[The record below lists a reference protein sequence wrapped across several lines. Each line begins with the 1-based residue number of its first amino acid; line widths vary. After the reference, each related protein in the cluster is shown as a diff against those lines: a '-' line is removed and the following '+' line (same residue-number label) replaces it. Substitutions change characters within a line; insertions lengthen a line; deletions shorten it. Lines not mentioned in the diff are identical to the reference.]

1 MKTPAPRGS
10 SLISRALDVAASH
23 LNVHVQAQ
31 RDYKQKTGEDLPK
44 EFAGIV
50 FSGNP
55 HETVP
60 RRLLLDDRLSPLER
74 NAWQVFRLLM
84 NGDGVTAF
92 PTYDQLRPYLGNNPG
107 RPASRETVA
116 KALTVLRL
124 TRWISLG
131 RRVRDAITGQVQ
143 GNIYILHDEPVAY
156 SEAIQLDQDF
166 LPLVANGLDHT
177 NTSVREIAGLTFDE
191 MLVSETQELPTR
203 VEVFRERFR
212 AQGLEDPA
220 RAAMPPAEFGIRTP
234 VLPTMNHLSSDS
246 ELGQKS
252 QIDQPSGPSSESELS
267 ANQGVSP
274 LVRNPNSSSTYT
286 NTNTDVSKS
295 SVLREQAD
303 ADLVWPSGFKQLS
316 LEQQG
321 RAQQAILTLDP
332 VLRAEVV
339 ADWGTRLALG
349 GVAKPF
355 AYLMGLIQ
363 RAKTGKFNSGWQ
375 RALATRATSS
385 QPAQT
390 VPVLPKMP
398 RFEPAAVQPTA
409 AVSDVQTGRDA
420 LKGIWK
426 SIGRGGA
433 E

>member
-1 MKTPAPRGS
+1 VKTTAPRGS
-10 SLISRALDVAASH
+10 HLLGRALDVAASH

-124 TRWISLG
+124 TRWLSLG

-166 LPLVANGLDHT
+166 LPLVANGLEHS
-177 NTSVREIAGLTFDE
+177 NSSIREIAGLTFDE
-191 MLVSETQELPTR
+191 MLVSETQDLPTR

-220 RAAMPPAEFGIRTP
+220 RAATPPAEFGFRTP
-234 VLPTMNHLSSDS
+234 LLAAMNHLSSDS
-246 ELGQKS
+246 EPS
-252 QIDQPSGPSSESELS
+252 QESGVDEALSLSSDSELS

-274 LVRNPNSSSTYT
+274 LVRNPNLSSTYT

-303 ADLVWPSGFKQLS
+303 ADLVWPSAYQRMTS
-316 LEQQG
+316 EQQQ
-321 RAQQAILTLDP
+321 RAQLVILAVPADIR
-332 VLRAEVV
+332 VLLVKQ
-339 ADWGTRLALG
+339 WGVRCASG
-349 GVAKPF
+349 KVAKPF
-355 AYLMGLIQ
+355 SYLMKLIQ
-363 RAKTGKFNSGWQ
+363 KAQTGDFNADW
-375 RALATRATSS
+375 
-385 QPAQT
+385 QPAAVQT
-390 VPVLPKMP
+390 VSPAMP
-398 RFEPAAVQPTA
+398 NQAPSVPPISRFEPATVQPR
-409 AVSDVQTGRDA
+409 AVSDAQTGNEVLRNIRR
-420 LKGIWK
+420 LM
-426 SIGRGGA
+426 GRGVG
-433 E
+433 EQ

>member
-1 MKTPAPRGS
+1 MKNPDPRVSHLLG
-10 SLISRALDVAASH
+10 RALDVAASH

-31 RDYKQKTGEDLPK
+31 RDYRQNTGEDLPK

-74 NAWQVFRLLM
+74 NTWQVFRLLM

-124 TRWISLG
+124 TRWLSLG

-143 GNIYILHDEPVAY
+143 GNIYILHDEPVDY
-156 SEAIQLDQDF
+156 SEAIQLDHDF
-166 LPLVANGLDHT
+166 LPLVANGLEHS
-177 NTSVREIAGLTFDE
+177 NSSVREIAGLTFDE
-191 MLVSETQELPTR
+191 MLVSEPQELPTR

-220 RAAMPPAEFGIRTP
+220 RAAIPPAEFGFRTP
-234 VLPTMNHLSSDS
+234 VLPAMNHLSSDS
-246 ELGQKS
+246 ELSQKS
-252 QIDQPSGPSSESELS
+252 SGDLLPILSSESELS
-267 ANQGVSP
+267 ENQGVSP
-274 LVRNPNSSSTYT
+274 SVRNPNSSSTYT

-295 SVLREQAD
+295 SVLREQEDTGFA
-303 ADLVWPSGFKQLS
+303 WPSAYQRMTS
-316 LEQQG
+316 QQQQ
-321 RAQQAILTLDP
+321 RAQQAIAAVSPDIRQQLIKQ
-332 VLRAEVV
+332 
-339 ADWGTRLALG
+339 WGARCASG
-349 GVAKPF
+349 GVAKPL
-355 AYLMGLIQ
+355 AYLMKLIQ
-363 RAKTGKFNSGWQ
+363 KAQTGDFNADW
-375 RALATRATSS
+375 
-385 QPAQT
+385 QPA
-390 VPVLPKMP
+390 VVKSAASAMPAPAPVVAAIP
-398 RFEPAAVQPTA
+398 RFEPAPIQPR
-409 AVSDVQTGRDA
+409 AVSDAQTGNDVF
-420 LKGIWK
+420 K
-426 SIGRGGA
+426 SLRAMMGRGRS

>member
-1 MKTPAPRGS
+1 MKTTAPRGS
-10 SLISRALDVAASH
+10 HLLGRALDVAASH
-23 LNVHVQAQ
+23 LTVHVQAQ

-124 TRWISLG
+124 TRWLSLG

-156 SEAIQLDQDF
+156 SEAIQLDQDY
-166 LPLVANGLDHT
+166 LSLVANGLEHS
-177 NTSVREIAGLTFDE
+177 NSSIREIAGLTFDE
-191 MLVSETQELPTR
+191 MLVSETQDLPTR

-220 RAAMPPAEFGIRTP
+220 RAAAPPAEFGFRTP
-234 VLPTMNHLSSDS
+234 VLAAMNHLSSDS
-246 ELGQKS
+246 ELSQKS
-252 QIDQPSGPSSESELS
+252 PVDQVLSLSSDSELS
-267 ANQGVSP
+267 ANPGVSP

-286 NTNTDVSKS
+286 NTTTDVSKS

-303 ADLVWPSGFKQLS
+303 ADVVWPSAYQRMTS
-316 LEQQG
+316 EQQQ
-321 RAQQAILTLDP
+321 RAQLVILAVPADIR
-332 VLRAEVV
+332 VLLVKQ
-339 ADWGTRLALG
+339 WGVRCASG
-349 GVAKPF
+349 KVAKPF
-355 AYLMGLIQ
+355 GYLMKLIQ
-363 RAKTGKFNSGWQ
+363 KAQTGDFNADW
-375 RALATRATSS
+375 
-385 QPAQT
+385 QPAAVQSAAPAMPNLAPS
-390 VPVLPKMP
+390 VPTIP
-398 RFEPAAVQPTA
+398 RFEPATVQPK
-409 AVSDVQTGRDA
+409 AVSDAQTGNDV
-420 LKGIWK
+420 LKSLRK
-426 SIGRGGA
+426 MMGRGGS

>member
-1 MKTPAPRGS
+1 MKTPAPRVSHLLG
-10 SLISRALDVAASH
+10 RALDVAASH

-74 NAWQVFRLLM
+74 NTWQVFRLLM

-124 TRWISLG
+124 TRWLSLG

-143 GNIYILHDEPVAY
+143 GNIYILHDEPVDY
-156 SEAIQLDQDF
+156 SEAIQLDHDF
-166 LPLVANGLDHT
+166 LPLVANSLEHS
-177 NTSVREIAGLTFDE
+177 NSSVREIAGLTFDE

-220 RAAMPPAEFGIRTP
+220 RAAIPPAEFGFRTP
-234 VLPTMNHLSSDS
+234 VLPPMNHLSSDS
-246 ELGQKS
+246 ELSQKS
-252 QIDQPSGPSSESELS
+252 PVDQLPPLSSESELS
-267 ANQGVSP
+267 VNQGVPAS
-274 LVRNPNSSSTYT
+274 VRNPNSSSTYT

-295 SVLREQAD
+295 SVLREEQDTGSA
-303 ADLVWPSGFKQLS
+303 WPSAYQRMTS
-316 LEQQG
+316 QQQQ
-321 RAQQAILTLDP
+321 RAQQAIAAVSPD
-332 VLRAEVV
+332 LRQPLIKQ
-339 ADWGTRLALG
+339 WGARCASG
-349 GVAKPF
+349 GVAKPL
-355 AYLMGLIQ
+355 AYLMKLIQ
-363 RAKTGKFNSGWQ
+363 KAQTGDFNADWQ
-375 RALATRATSS
+375 PAVVQSAALAL
-385 QPAQT
+385 PAAASAAAAI
-390 VPVLPKMP
+390 P
-398 RFEPAAVQPTA
+398 RFEPAPIQPR
-409 AVSDVQTGRDA
+409 AVSDAQTGNDVF
-420 LKGIWK
+420 K
-426 SIGRGGA
+426 SLRAMMGRGRS

>member
-1 MKTPAPRGS
+1 MKNPDPRVSHLLG
-10 SLISRALDVAASH
+10 RALDVAASH

-31 RDYKQKTGEDLPK
+31 RDYRQKTGEDLPK

-74 NAWQVFRLLM
+74 NTWQVFRLLM

-124 TRWISLG
+124 TRWLSLG

-143 GNIYILHDEPVAY
+143 GNIYILHDEPVDY
-156 SEAIQLDQDF
+156 SEAIQLDHDF
-166 LPLVANGLDHT
+166 LPLVANGLEHS
-177 NTSVREIAGLTFDE
+177 NSSVREIAGLTFDE
-191 MLVSETQELPTR
+191 MLVSEPQELPTR

-220 RAAMPPAEFGIRTP
+220 RAAIPPAEFGFRTP
-234 VLPTMNHLSSDS
+234 VLPAMNHLSSDS
-246 ELGQKS
+246 ELSQKS
-252 QIDQPSGPSSESELS
+252 SGDLLPILSSESELS
-267 ANQGVSP
+267 ENQGVSP
-274 LVRNPNSSSTYT
+274 SVRNPNSSSTYT

-295 SVLREQAD
+295 SVLREQEDTGFA
-303 ADLVWPSGFKQLS
+303 WPSAYQRMTS
-316 LEQQG
+316 QQQQ
-321 RAQQAILTLDP
+321 RAQQAIAAVSPDIRQQLIKQ
-332 VLRAEVV
+332 
-339 ADWGTRLALG
+339 WGARCASG
-349 GVAKPF
+349 GVAKPL
-355 AYLMGLIQ
+355 AYLMKLIQ
-363 RAKTGKFNSGWQ
+363 KAQTGDFNADW
-375 RALATRATSS
+375 
-385 QPAQT
+385 QPA
-390 VPVLPKMP
+390 VVKSAASAMPAPAPVVAAIP
-398 RFEPAAVQPTA
+398 RFEPAPIQPR
-409 AVSDVQTGRDA
+409 AVSDAQTGNDVF
-420 LKGIWK
+420 K
-426 SIGRGGA
+426 SLRAMMGRGRS

>member
-124 TRWISLG
+124 TRWMSLG

-177 NTSVREIAGLTFDE
+177 NTSVREIAGMTFDE

-220 RAAMPPAEFGIRTP
+220 RAAVPAAEFGIRTP
-234 VLPTMNHLSSDS
+234 VLPPMNHLSSDS
-246 ELGQKS
+246 ELSRKS
-252 QIDQPSGPSSESELS
+252 LVDEGLPPSSESELS
-267 ANQGVSP
+267 GNQGISP
-274 LVRNPNSSSTYT
+274 LVRNPNSYSTYT

-295 SVLREQAD
+295 SVLRGQAD
-303 ADLVWPSGFKQLS
+303 GELVWPTAYQRMSS
-316 LEQQG
+316 EQQQ
-321 RAQQAILTLDP
+321 RAQQAILSINP
-332 VLRAEVV
+332 ELRAPVV
-339 ADWGTRLALG
+339 KQWGARCASG
-349 GVAKPF
+349 KVGKPF
-355 AYLMGLIQ
+355 AYLLSLIQ
-363 RAKTGKFNSGWQ
+363 KAQTGGFNAEWQ
-375 RALATRATSS
+375 PGTTTQATSS
-385 QPAQT
+385 QPTPT
-390 VPVLPKMP
+390 VPALLKVP
-398 RFEPAAVQPTA
+398 RFEPAAVQPTPTVGNA
-409 AVSDVQTGRDA
+409 QTGRDA
-420 LKGIWK
+420 LRGIRK
-426 SIGRGGA
+426 SMGRGGA

>member
-1 MKTPAPRGS
+1 MKTNAPRGS
-10 SLISRALDVAASH
+10 HLLGRALDVAASH

-60 RRLLLDDRLSPLER
+60 RRLLLDNRLSPLER

-124 TRWISLG
+124 TRWLSLG

-166 LPLVANGLDHT
+166 LPLVANGLEHS
-177 NTSVREIAGLTFDE
+177 NSSIREIAGLTFDE
-191 MLVSETQELPTR
+191 MLVSETQDLPTR

-220 RAAMPPAEFGIRTP
+220 RAAAPPAEFGFRTP
-234 VLPTMNHLSSDS
+234 VLAAMNHLSSD
-246 ELGQKS
+246 
-252 QIDQPSGPSSESELS
+252 SELS

-295 SVLREQAD
+295 SVPREQAD
-303 ADLVWPSGFKQLS
+303 VDLVWPSAYQRMS
-316 LEQQG
+316 SEQQQ
-321 RAQQAILTLDP
+321 RAQLVILAVP
-332 VLRAEVV
+332 AEIRASLVKQ
-339 ADWGTRLALG
+339 WGVRCASG
-349 GVAKPF
+349 KVAKPF
-355 AYLMGLIQ
+355 GYLMKLIQ
-363 RAKTGKFNSGWQ
+363 KAQTGDFNSDW
-375 RALATRATSS
+375 
-385 QPAQT
+385 QPAAVQT
-390 VPVLPKMP
+390 AAPAMPTQPPSALTIP
-398 RFEPAAVQPTA
+398 RFEPVTVQPK
-409 AVSDVQTGRDA
+409 AVSDAQTGNDV
-420 LKGIWK
+420 LKSLRK
-426 SIGRGGA
+426 MMGRGGS

>member
-1 MKTPAPRGS
+1 MKTPAPRVSHLLG
-10 SLISRALDVAASH
+10 RALDVAASH

-74 NAWQVFRLLM
+74 NTWQVFRLLM

-124 TRWISLG
+124 TRWLSLG

-143 GNIYILHDEPVAY
+143 GNIYILHDEPVDY
-156 SEAIQLDQDF
+156 SEAIQLDHDF
-166 LPLVANGLDHT
+166 LPLVANGLEHS
-177 NTSVREIAGLTFDE
+177 NSSVREIAGLTFDE
-191 MLVSETQELPTR
+191 MLVSQTQELPTR

-212 AQGLEDPA
+212 AQGIEDPA
-220 RAAMPPAEFGIRTP
+220 RTAIPPAEFGFRTP
-234 VLPTMNHLSSDS
+234 VLPPMNYLSSDS
-246 ELGQKS
+246 ELSQKS
-252 QIDQPSGPSSESELS
+252 PDDQLPPLSSESEPS
-267 ANQGVSP
+267 VNQGVPAS
-274 LVRNPNSSSTYT
+274 VRNPNSSSTYT

-295 SVLREQAD
+295 SVLREEQDTGFA
-303 ADLVWPSGFKQLS
+303 WPSAYQRMTS
-316 LEQQG
+316 QQQQ
-321 RAQQAILTLDP
+321 RAQQAIAAVSPD
-332 VLRAEVV
+332 LRQPLIKQ
-339 ADWGTRLALG
+339 WGARCATG
-349 GVAKPF
+349 GVAKPL
-355 AYLMGLIQ
+355 AYLMKLIQ
-363 RAKTGKFNSGWQ
+363 KAQTGDFNADW
-375 RALATRATSS
+375 
-385 QPAQT
+385 QPAVVQSAVST
-390 VPVLPKMP
+390 LPAAAFPVPGIP
-398 RFEPAAVQPTA
+398 RFEPAPIQPR
-409 AVSDVQTGRDA
+409 AVSDAQTGNDVFRSLRA
-420 LKGIWK
+420 MM
-426 SIGRGGA
+426 GRGRS

>member
-1 MKTPAPRGS
+1 VKTTAPRGS
-10 SLISRALDVAASH
+10 HLLGRALDVAASH

-31 RDYKQKTGEDLPK
+31 RDYKQRTGEDLPK

-107 RPASRETVA
+107 RPASRE
-116 KALTVLRL
+116 RL
-124 TRWISLG
+124 TRWLSLG

-156 SEAIQLDQDF
+156 SEAIQLDHDF
-166 LPLVANGLDHT
+166 LPLVANGLEHT

-191 MLVSETQELPTR
+191 MLVSETQDLPTR

-220 RAAMPPAEFGIRTP
+220 RAAAPPAEFGIRTP
-234 VLPTMNHLSSDS
+234 VLAAMNHLSSDS
-246 ELGQKS
+246 ELSQKS
-252 QIDQPSGPSSESELS
+252 TVDQVLSLSSDSELS
-267 ANQGVSP
+267 ENQGGSP

-303 ADLVWPSGFKQLS
+303 VDLVWPDAYQRMAS
-316 LEQQG
+316 EQQQ
-321 RAQQAILTLDP
+321 RAQLAILAVP
-332 VLRAEVV
+332 AEIRASLVKQ
-339 ADWGTRLALG
+339 WGVRCASG
-349 GVAKPF
+349 KVAKPF

-363 RAKTGKFNSGWQ
+363 KAQTGDFNAVWQ
-375 RALATRATSS
+375 PAAVQQAALA
-385 QPAQT
+385 QPTPSAPT
-390 VPVLPKMP
+390 IPH
-398 RFEPAAVQPTA
+398 FEPAAPQPR
-409 AVSDVQTGRDA
+409 AVADAQTGRDA
-420 LKGIWK
+420 LHKLR
-426 SIGRGGA
+426 SMMGRGGVSR
-433 E
+433 

>member
-1 MKTPAPRGS
+1 MKTTAPRGS
-10 SLISRALDVAASH
+10 HLLGRALDVAASH

-31 RDYKQKTGEDLPK
+31 RDYKQRTGEDLPK

-124 TRWISLG
+124 TRWLSLG

-156 SEAIQLDQDF
+156 SEAIQLDHDF
-166 LPLVANGLDHT
+166 LPLVANGLEHT

-191 MLVSETQELPTR
+191 MLVSETQDLPTR

-220 RAAMPPAEFGIRTP
+220 RAAAPPAEFGFRTP
-234 VLPTMNHLSSDS
+234 VLAAMNHLSSDS
-246 ELGQKS
+246 ELSQKS
-252 QIDQPSGPSSESELS
+252 VVDQVLSLSSDSELS

-303 ADLVWPSGFKQLS
+303 VDLVWPSAYQRMTS
-316 LEQQG
+316 EQQQ
-321 RAQQAILTLDP
+321 RAQLAILA
-332 VLRAEVV
+332 VRSEIRAPLVKQ
-339 ADWGTRLALG
+339 WGVRCASG

-355 AYLMGLIQ
+355 GYLMKLIQ
-363 RAKTGKFNSGWQ
+363 KAQTGDFNADW
-375 RALATRATSS
+375 
-385 QPAQT
+385 QPAVVQSAAPAMPT
-390 VPVLPKMP
+390 QAPSVPTIP
-398 RFEPAAVQPTA
+398 RFEPATVQPKA
-409 AVSDVQTGRDA
+409 ISDAQTGNEV
-420 LKGIWK
+420 LK
-426 SIGRGGA
+426 SIRRSMGRGLG
-433 E
+433 EQ

>member
-1 MKTPAPRGS
+1 MKTTAPRGS
-10 SLISRALDVAASH
+10 HLLGRALDVAASH

-124 TRWISLG
+124 TRWLSLG
-131 RRVRDAITGQVQ
+131 RRVRDAVTGQVQ

-166 LPLVANGLDHT
+166 LPLVANGLEHS
-177 NTSVREIAGLTFDE
+177 NSSIREIAGLTFDE

-220 RAAMPPAEFGIRTP
+220 RAATPPAEFGFRTP
-234 VLPTMNHLSSDS
+234 VLAAMNHLSSDS
-246 ELGQKS
+246 EL
-252 QIDQPSGPSSESELS
+252 SE
-267 ANQGVSP
+267 NQGVSP

-286 NTNTDVSKS
+286 NTTTDVSKS

-303 ADLVWPSGFKQLS
+303 ADLVWPSAYQRMTS
-316 LEQQG
+316 EQQQ
-321 RAQQAILTLDP
+321 RAQLVILAVPADIR
-332 VLRAEVV
+332 VLLVKQ
-339 ADWGTRLALG
+339 WGVRCASG
-349 GVAKPF
+349 KVAKPF
-355 AYLMGLIQ
+355 GYLMKLIQ
-363 RAKTGKFNSGWQ
+363 KAQTGDFNADW
-375 RALATRATSS
+375 
-385 QPAQT
+385 QPAAVQT
-390 VPVLPKMP
+390 ATPAMPPQAPSVLAIP
-398 RFEPAAVQPTA
+398 RFEPATVQPK
-409 AVSDVQTGRDA
+409 AVSDAQTGNEVLRN
-420 LKGIWK
+420 IRR
-426 SIGRGGA
+426 SMGRGVG
-433 E
+433 EQ

>member
-1 MKTPAPRGS
+1 M
-10 SLISRALDVAASH
+10 DVAALH

-60 RRLLLDDRLSPLER
+60 CRLLLDDRLSPLER

-124 TRWISLG
+124 TRWLSLG
-131 RRVRDAITGQVQ
+131 RRIRDAITGQVQ

-156 SEAIQLDQDF
+156 SEAIQLDHDF
-166 LPLVANGLDHT
+166 LPLVANGLEHT

-191 MLVSETQELPTR
+191 MLVSETQDLPTR

-220 RAAMPPAEFGIRTP
+220 RAAASPAEFGFRTP
-234 VLPTMNHLSSDS
+234 VLAAMNHLSSDS
-246 ELGQKS
+246 EL
-252 QIDQPSGPSSESELS
+252 S
-267 ANQGVSP
+267 ANQGVSS

-303 ADLVWPSGFKQLS
+303 VDLVWPSAYQRMTS
-316 LEQQG
+316 EQQQ
-321 RAQQAILTLDP
+321 RAQLAILAVPADI
-332 VLRAEVV
+332 RASLVKQ
-339 ADWGTRLALG
+339 WGVRCASG
-349 GVAKPF
+349 GVAKPL
-355 AYLMGLIQ
+355 AYLMKLIQ
-363 RAKTGKFNSGWQ
+363 K
-375 RALATRATSS
+375 
-385 QPAQT
+385 AQT
-390 VPVLPKMP
+390 GD
-398 RFEPAAVQPTA
+398 FNADWQPAAVQSAAPAMPTQA
-409 AVSDVQTGRDA
+409 PSVLTVPRFVPATVQAKAVSDAQTGNDV
-420 LKGIWK
+420 LKSLRK
-426 SIGRGGA
+426 MMGRGGS

>member
-1 MKTPAPRGS
+1 M
-10 SLISRALDVAASH
+10 
-23 LNVHVQAQ
+23 NVHVQAQ

-124 TRWISLG
+124 TRWLSLG

-166 LPLVANGLDHT
+166 LPLVANGLEHS
-177 NTSVREIAGLTFDE
+177 NSSIREIAGLTFDE
-191 MLVSETQELPTR
+191 MLVSETQDLPTR
-203 VEVFRERFR
+203 VEVFRDRFR

-220 RAAMPPAEFGIRTP
+220 RAAAPPAEFGFRTP
-234 VLPTMNHLSSDS
+234 VLAAMNHLSSDS
-246 ELGQKS
+246 ELSQKS
-252 QIDQPSGPSSESELS
+252 TVDQVLSLSSDSELS
-267 ANQGVSP
+267 ENQGVSP

-303 ADLVWPSGFKQLS
+303 ANLVWPSAYQQMS
-316 LEQQG
+316 SEQQQ
-321 RAQQAILTLDP
+321 RAQLVILAAP
-332 VLRAEVV
+332 AEIRASLVKQ
-339 ADWGTRLALG
+339 WGVRCASG
-349 GVAKPF
+349 KVAKPF
-355 AYLMGLIQ
+355 GYLMKLIQ
-363 RAKTGKFNSGWQ
+363 KAQTGDFNSDW
-375 RALATRATSS
+375 
-385 QPAQT
+385 QPAAVQT
-390 VPVLPKMP
+390 AAPAMPTQPTSALTIP
-398 RFEPAAVQPTA
+398 RFEPATVQPK
-409 AVSDVQTGRDA
+409 AVSDAQTGNDV
-420 LKGIWK
+420 LKSLRK
-426 SIGRGGA
+426 MMGRGGS

>member
-1 MKTPAPRGS
+1 MKTPAPRVSHLLG
-10 SLISRALDVAASH
+10 RALDVAASH

-74 NAWQVFRLLM
+74 NTWQVFRLLM

-124 TRWISLG
+124 TRWLSLG

-143 GNIYILHDEPVAY
+143 GNIYILHDEPVDY
-156 SEAIQLDQDF
+156 SEAIQLDHDF
-166 LPLVANGLDHT
+166 LPLVANGLDHS
-177 NTSVREIAGLTFDE
+177 NSSVREIAGITFDE

-220 RAAMPPAEFGIRTP
+220 RAAIPPAEFGFRTP
-234 VLPTMNHLSSDS
+234 VLPPMNYQSSDS
-246 ELGQKS
+246 ELSQKS
-252 QIDQPSGPSSESELS
+252 PVDQLPPLSSGSELS
-267 ANQGVSP
+267 VNQGVSAS
-274 LVRNPNSSSTYT
+274 VRNPNSSSTYT

-295 SVLREQAD
+295 SVLREELD
-303 ADLVWPSGFKQLS
+303 TGFTWPSAYQRMTT
-316 LEQQG
+316 QQQQ
-321 RAQQAILTLDP
+321 RAQQAIAAVSPD
-332 VLRAEVV
+332 LRQPLIKQ
-339 ADWGTRLALG
+339 WGARCASG
-349 GVAKPF
+349 GVAKPL
-355 AYLMGLIQ
+355 AYLMKLIQ
-363 RAKTGKFNSGWQ
+363 KAQTGDFNADW
-375 RALATRATSS
+375 
-385 QPAQT
+385 QPAVVQPAVST
-390 VPVLPKMP
+390 LPASASPVPVIP
-398 RFEPAAVQPTA
+398 RFEPAPIQPR
-409 AVSDVQTGRDA
+409 AVSDAQTGNDVFRSLRA
-420 LKGIWK
+420 MM
-426 SIGRGGA
+426 GRGRS

>member
-1 MKTPAPRGS
+1 MKTPAPRVSHLLG
-10 SLISRALDVAASH
+10 RALDVAASH

-31 RDYKQKTGEDLPK
+31 RDYRQKTGEDLPK

-74 NAWQVFRLLM
+74 NTWQVFRLLM

-124 TRWISLG
+124 TRWLSLG

-143 GNIYILHDEPVAY
+143 GNIYILHDEPVDY
-156 SEAIQLDQDF
+156 SEAIQLDHDF
-166 LPLVANGLDHT
+166 LPLVANGLEHS
-177 NTSVREIAGLTFDE
+177 NSSVREIAGITFDE

-220 RAAMPPAEFGIRTP
+220 RAAIPPAEFGFRTP
-234 VLPTMNHLSSDS
+234 VLPPMNHQSSDS
-246 ELGQKS
+246 ELSQKS
-252 QIDQPSGPSSESELS
+252 PDDQLPPLNSESELS
-267 ANQGVSP
+267 VNQGVSAS
-274 LVRNPNSSSTYT
+274 VRNPNSSSTYT

-295 SVLREQAD
+295 SVLREEQDTGFA
-303 ADLVWPSGFKQLS
+303 WPSAYQRMTS
-316 LEQQG
+316 QQQH
-321 RAQQAILTLDP
+321 RAQQAIAAVSPD
-332 VLRAEVV
+332 LRQPLIKQ
-339 ADWGTRLALG
+339 WGARCASG
-349 GVAKPF
+349 GVAKPL
-355 AYLMGLIQ
+355 AYLMKLIQ
-363 RAKTGKFNSGWQ
+363 KAQTGDFNADW
-375 RALATRATSS
+375 
-385 QPAQT
+385 QPAVVQSAASA
-390 VPVLPKMP
+390 LPAAAPAAAAIP
-398 RFEPAAVQPTA
+398 RFEPAPIQPR
-409 AVSDVQTGRDA
+409 AVSDARTGNDVFKNLRA
-420 LKGIWK
+420 MM
-426 SIGRGGA
+426 GRGRS

>member
-1 MKTPAPRGS
+1 MKTPAPRVSHLLG
-10 SLISRALDVAASH
+10 RALDVAASH

-31 RDYKQKTGEDLPK
+31 RDYRQKTGEDLPK

-74 NAWQVFRLLM
+74 NTWQVFRLLM

-124 TRWISLG
+124 TRWLSLG

-143 GNIYILHDEPVAY
+143 GNIYILHDEPVDY
-156 SEAIQLDQDF
+156 SEAIQLDHDF
-166 LPLVANGLDHT
+166 LPLVANGLEHS
-177 NTSVREIAGLTFDE
+177 NSSVREIAGITFDE

-212 AQGLEDPA
+212 AQGLEDPV
-220 RAAMPPAEFGIRTP
+220 RAAIPPAEFGFRTP
-234 VLPTMNHLSSDS
+234 VLPPMNHQSSDS
-246 ELGQKS
+246 ELSQKS
-252 QIDQPSGPSSESELS
+252 PDDQLPPLSSESELS
-267 ANQGVSP
+267 VNQGVSAS
-274 LVRNPNSSSTYT
+274 VRNPNSSSTYT

-295 SVLREQAD
+295 SVLREEQDTGFA
-303 ADLVWPSGFKQLS
+303 WPSAYQRMTS
-316 LEQQG
+316 QQQH
-321 RAQQAILTLDP
+321 RAQQAIAAVSPD
-332 VLRAEVV
+332 LRQPLIKQ
-339 ADWGTRLALG
+339 WGARCASG
-349 GVAKPF
+349 GVAKPL
-355 AYLMGLIQ
+355 AYLMKLIQ
-363 RAKTGKFNSGWQ
+363 KAQTGDFNADW
-375 RALATRATSS
+375 
-385 QPAQT
+385 QPAVVQSAASA
-390 VPVLPKMP
+390 LPAAAPAAAAIP
-398 RFEPAAVQPTA
+398 RFEPAPIQPR
-409 AVSDVQTGRDA
+409 AVSDARTGNDVFKNLRA
-420 LKGIWK
+420 MM
-426 SIGRGGA
+426 GRGRS

>member
-1 MKTPAPRGS
+1 MKTTAPRGS
-10 SLISRALDVAASH
+10 HLLGRALDVAASH

-92 PTYDQLRPYLGNNPG
+92 PTYDQLRPFLGNNPG

-124 TRWISLG
+124 TRWLSLG

-166 LPLVANGLDHT
+166 LPLVANGLEHS
-177 NTSVREIAGLTFDE
+177 NSSIREIAGLTFDE
-191 MLVSETQELPTR
+191 MLVSETQDLPTR

-220 RAAMPPAEFGIRTP
+220 RAAAPPAEFGFRTP
-234 VLPTMNHLSSDS
+234 VLAAMNHLSSDS
-246 ELGQKS
+246 ELGQKNLV
-252 QIDQPSGPSSESELS
+252 DQALSLSSDSELS
-267 ANQGVSP
+267 ANQGVTP

-303 ADLVWPSGFKQLS
+303 VDLVWPSAYQRMTS
-316 LEQQG
+316 QQQQ
-321 RAQQAILTLDP
+321 RAQLAIQAVPADI
-332 VLRAEVV
+332 RASLVKQ
-339 ADWGTRLALG
+339 WGVRCASG
-349 GVAKPF
+349 GVAKPL
-355 AYLMGLIQ
+355 AYLMKLIQ
-363 RAKTGKFNSGWQ
+363 KAQTGDFNADW
-375 RALATRATSS
+375 
-385 QPAQT
+385 QPASVQSAASAMPT
-390 VPVLPKMP
+390 PAPSVLAIP
-398 RFEPAAVQPTA
+398 RFEPAAVQPK
-409 AVSDVQTGRDA
+409 AVSDVQTGNEV
-420 LKGIWK
+420 LK
-426 SIGRGGA
+426 SIRRSMGRGVG
-433 E
+433 EQ

>member
-1 MKTPAPRGS
+1 MKTPAPRVSHLLG
-10 SLISRALDVAASH
+10 RALDVAASH

-31 RDYKQKTGEDLPK
+31 RDYRQKTGEDLPK

-74 NAWQVFRLLM
+74 NTWQVFRLLM

-124 TRWISLG
+124 TRWLSLG

-143 GNIYILHDEPVAY
+143 GNIYILHDEPVDY
-156 SEAIQLDQDF
+156 SEAIQLDHDF
-166 LPLVANGLDHT
+166 LPLVANGLEHS
-177 NTSVREIAGLTFDE
+177 NSSVREIAGLTFDE

-220 RAAMPPAEFGIRTP
+220 RGAIPPAEFGFRTP
-234 VLPTMNHLSSDS
+234 VLPPMNHLSSDS
-246 ELGQKS
+246 ELSQKS
-252 QIDQPSGPSSESELS
+252 PADQIPPLSSESELRV
-267 ANQGVSP
+267 NQGVSAS
-274 LVRNPNSSSTYT
+274 VRNPNSSSTYT

-295 SVLREQAD
+295 SVLREEQDTGFA
-303 ADLVWPSGFKQLS
+303 WPSAYQRMTS
-316 LEQQG
+316 QQQQ
-321 RAQQAILTLDP
+321 RAQQAIAAVSPD
-332 VLRAEVV
+332 LRQPLIKQ
-339 ADWGTRLALG
+339 WGARCASG
-349 GVAKPF
+349 GVAKPL
-355 AYLMGLIQ
+355 AYLMKLIQ
-363 RAKTGKFNSGWQ
+363 KAQTGDFNADW
-375 RALATRATSS
+375 
-385 QPAQT
+385 QPAVVQSASSG
-390 VPVLPKMP
+390 LPAAAPAAAAIP
-398 RFEPAAVQPTA
+398 RFEPAPIQPR
-409 AVSDVQTGRDA
+409 AVSDAQTGNEVFKNLR
-420 LKGIWK
+420 KMM
-426 SIGRGGA
+426 GRGGA

>member
-1 MKTPAPRGS
+1 MKIPAPRVSHLLG
-10 SLISRALDVAASH
+10 RALDVAASH

-74 NAWQVFRLLM
+74 NTWQVFRLLM

-124 TRWISLG
+124 TRWLSLG
-131 RRVRDAITGQVQ
+131 RRVRDSITGQVQ
-143 GNIYILHDEPVAY
+143 GNIYILHDEPVDY
-156 SEAIQLDQDF
+156 SEAIQLDHDF
-166 LPLVANGLDHT
+166 LPLVANGLEHS
-177 NTSVREIAGLTFDE
+177 NSSVREIAGLTFDE

-220 RAAMPPAEFGIRTP
+220 RAAIPPAEFGFRTP
-234 VLPTMNHLSSDS
+234 VLPAMNHLSSDS
-246 ELGQKS
+246 ELSHKS
-252 QIDQPSGPSSESELS
+252 SGDLLPVLSSESELS

-274 LVRNPNSSSTYT
+274 SVRNPNSSSTYT

-295 SVLREQAD
+295 SVLREQEDTGFA
-303 ADLVWPSGFKQLS
+303 WPSAYQRMTS
-316 LEQQG
+316 QQQQ
-321 RAQQAILTLDP
+321 RAQQAIAAVSPDIRQQLIKQ
-332 VLRAEVV
+332 
-339 ADWGTRLALG
+339 WGARCTSG
-349 GVAKPF
+349 GVAKPL
-355 AYLMGLIQ
+355 AYLMKLIQ
-363 RAKTGKFNSGWQ
+363 KAQTGDFNADW
-375 RALATRATSS
+375 
-385 QPAQT
+385 QPA
-390 VPVLPKMP
+390 VVKSAASAMPAPAPGVAAIP
-398 RFEPAAVQPTA
+398 RFEPAPIQPR
-409 AVSDVQTGRDA
+409 AVSDAQTGNDVF
-420 LKGIWK
+420 K
-426 SIGRGGA
+426 SLRAMMGRGRS